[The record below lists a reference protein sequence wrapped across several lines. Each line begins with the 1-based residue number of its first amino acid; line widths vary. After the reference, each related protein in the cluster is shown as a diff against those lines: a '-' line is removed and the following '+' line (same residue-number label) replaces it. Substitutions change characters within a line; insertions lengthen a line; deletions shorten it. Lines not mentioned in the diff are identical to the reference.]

1 MVLYARRLLQR
12 QPQRLLLTIMAIALC
27 AVMMQ
32 FLLASYQGVSDGSVE
47 YIRKNVCDLWVMQR
61 NTTNLL
67 RGTSFLTSA
76 HGDAL
81 RASSRVRTAS
91 PVLLLLPTLHAGR
104 RSSTIFLAGYEVSAG
119 RGGPPEM
126 VEGRAIAGDDEIV
139 LDRSFGMKLGIVP
152 GDTVRIQESRLVVT
166 GLSEGTNAFVI
177 QYGFVT
183 LACAQRIAGIP
194 DLVSLYIID
203 LTGGSDVHAVARDL
217 EREVGSIAVFPHAT
231 FLDNNLKE
239 MESGFLP
246 LLFAIAGIGVV
257 VMTIILSLLLSITIL
272 ERRKDLAIMK
282 TLGAP
287 RGYLPG
293 GVALLALL
301 LALLGI
307 VAATLLYPLLVGI
320 VESLSPEI
328 STQTTLPH
336 VVLVVAI
343 CVTISQVSAM
353 LAMRRLRSIYALEVF
368 R

>member
-12 QPQRLLLTIMAIALC
+12 QPQRLLLTILAIALC

-32 FLLASYQGVSDGSVE
+32 FLLASYQGVSDGSVA
-47 YIRKNVCDLWVMQR
+47 YIRRNASDLWVMQR

-76 HGDAL
+76 HGEAL
-81 RASSRVRTAS
+81 RVNTQVRSAS
-91 PVLLLLPTLHAGR
+91 PVLLLLPTLHAGA
-104 RSSTIFLAGYEVSAG
+104 RSSTVFLAGYEASRG
-119 RGGPPEM
+119 KGGPPQI

-139 LDRSFGMKLGIVP
+139 LDRSFATKLQITP
-152 GDTVRIQESRLVVT
+152 GDTVRIQETRLCVT

-177 QYGFVT
+177 QYAFVT

-203 LTGGSDVHAVARDL
+203 LAGGSDPQTVAHDL
-217 EREVGSIAVFPHAT
+217 ERDDGTIAVFTHAA

-287 RGYLPG
+287 RGYLPAG
-293 GVALLALL
+293 IALLSLL

-307 VAATLLYPLLVGI
+307 AAAGMLYPLLVI
-320 VESLSPEI
+320 LVEHLSPEI
-328 STQTTLPH
+328 NTLTTLPH

-343 CVTISQVSAM
+343 CVTISQVSALM
-353 LAMRRLRSIYALEVF
+353 AMRRLRSIYALEVF